1 MNVQVW
7 LSVGILTDEQRQTLR
22 RRHRSERDKRYAYRI
37 NVILLLDEGWTYQQ
51 IADALLLD
59 DSTVRDYER
68 QYHTEG
74 IDGLCSDAHRG
85 GTAKLTVE
93 QERALDVHIDA
104 HLYSTAAE
112 ICDHVQKTY
121 GITYTADGMR
131 HLLKRLKFVFKKTKL
146 VPGKADAEKQE
157 AFLAQMTTLKAEKGK
172 DDEIC
177 YLDGV
182 HPQHNSKPAN
192 AWIKKG
198 KEKQLLSN
206 TGRERININGAL
218 NPRNHDVIFRE
229 DKSINAESTI
239 KLFVQIEGHYPNAPN
254 IYCIADNAKYYRNKA
269 VKAYL
274 ETSRI
279 RLIFLPPYSPNLN
292 LIERLWKHL
301 KKKRCNNK
309 YYEKFADFKIAI
321 LSFLENVGDEEEAL
335 RTLLTENFRVIGV
348 QRSES

>member
-1 MNVQVW
+1 VRF
-7 LSVGILTDEQRQTLR
+7 LTDQQRASLITSHR
-22 RRHRSERDKRYAYRI
+22 VEKGRRHADRI
-37 NVILLLDEGWTYQQ
+37 KTILCLNDGMSYEE
-51 IADALLLD
+51 IAHVLLLD
-59 DSTVRDYER
+59 DSTIRDYER
-68 QYHTEG
+68 QYRMQG
-74 IDGLCSDAHRG
+74 LDGLLFDMHG
-85 GTAKLTVE
+85 GGNAKLSRAQE
-93 QERALDVHIDA
+93 QELDLHLQA

-112 ICDHVQKTY
+112 VCEHVEKTY
-121 GITYTADGMR
+121 GVAYTVDGMR
-131 HLLKRLKFVFKKTKL
+131 HLLKRLTFVFKKTKL

-157 AFLAQMTTLKAEKGK
+157 AFLAQMAKIKQEKGK

-192 AWIKKG
+192 GWIKKG
-198 KEKQLLSN
+198 TEKQLLSN

-239 KLFVQIEGHYPNAPN
+239 RLFGQLEEKYPNAPN

-269 VKAYL
+269 VKTYL
-274 ETSRI
+274 ETSRV

-309 YYEKFADFKIAI
+309 YYEKFADFKTAI
-321 LSFLENVGDEEEAL
+321 LSFLENIKDEEAEL

-348 QRSES
+348 R

>member
-1 MNVQVW
+1 MEF
-7 LSVGILTDEQRQTLR
+7 LTDEQRLTLR
-22 RRHRSERDKRYAYRI
+22 QRHRSERNKRYAYRI
-37 NVILLLDEGWTYQQ
+37 NVVLLLDDGWTYQQ
-51 IADALLLD
+51 VADALLLD
-59 DSTVRDYER
+59 DATVRDYER
-68 QYHTEG
+68 QYRTG
-74 IDGLCSDAHRG
+74 GLKVLLSDEYRG
-85 GTAKLTVE
+85 GTAKLTE
-93 QERALDVHIDA
+93 SQERELDAHVDV

-112 ICDHVQKTY
+112 VCAYIKATY
-121 GITYTADGMR
+121 DISYTEQGVRDLLVRFGFTY
-131 HLLKRLKFVFKKTKL
+131 KKTKL
-146 VPGKADAEKQE
+146 VPGKADAKKQE
-157 AFLAQMTTLKAEKGK
+157 AFLAQMKELRAEMSEA
-172 DDEIC
+172 DELC

-192 AWIKKG
+192 GWIKKG

-218 NPRNHDVIFRE
+218 NPRNHDVTFRE

-239 KLFVQIEGHYPNAPN
+239 KLFGQLEGRYPNAPN

-309 YYEKFADFKIAI
+309 YYEKFADFKTAI
-321 LSFLENVGDEEEAL
+321 LSFLENIGDEEAEL
-335 RTLLTENFRVIGV
+335 CTLLTENFRVIGV
-348 QRSES
+348 QCSET

>member
-1 MNVQVW
+1 
-7 LSVGILTDEQRQTLR
+7 VGFLTDEQRLDLR
-22 RRHRSERDKRYAYRI
+22 RQHRSERNRRHAYRI
-37 NVILLLDEGWTYQQ
+37 NVVLLLDAGWTHQQ
-51 IADALLLD
+51 VANALLLD
-59 DSTVRDYER
+59 DATVRDYER
-68 QYHTEG
+68 RYRT
-74 IDGLCSDAHRG
+74 DGLDILLSDEYRG
-85 GTAKLTVE
+85 GTAKLTRA
-93 QERALDVHIDA
+93 QERELDAHVDA

-112 ICDHVQKTY
+112 VRAHIEATY
-121 GITYTADGMR
+121 GVSYTEQGVRDLLERLGFTY
-131 HLLKRLKFVFKKTKL
+131 KKTKL
-146 VPGKADAEKQE
+146 VPGKADAEQQE
-157 AFLAQMTTLKAEKGK
+157 AFLAQMAKLKEEKGK

-192 AWIKKG
+192 GWIKKG

-229 DKSINAESTI
+229 DTSINAESTI
-239 KLFVQIEGHYPNAPN
+239 KLFDQLQSHYPNAPN

-274 ETSRI
+274 ETSRV

-301 KKKRCNNK
+301 KKMRCNNK
-309 YYEKFADFKIAI
+309 YYEKFADFKTAI
-321 LSFLENVGDEEEAL
+321 LSFLENIGDEKEAL

>member
-1 MNVQVW
+1 
-7 LSVGILTDEQRQTLR
+7 VGFLTDEQRLNLR
-22 RRHRSERDKRYAYRI
+22 KRLRSERDKRHAYRI
-37 NVILLLDEGWTYQQ
+37 NVLLLLDAGWTHQQ
-51 IADALLLD
+51 IADALFLD
-59 DSTVRDYER
+59 DSTVRDYEQ
-68 QYHTEG
+68 QYRT
-74 IDGLCSDAHRG
+74 DGLDALLSDEHRG
-85 GTAKLTVE
+85 GTAKLTQS
-93 QERALDVHIDA
+93 QERELDAHVDA

-112 ICDHVQKTY
+112 VCAHIEVTY
-121 GITYTADGMR
+121 GVSYTEQGVRDLLERLGFTY
-131 HLLKRLKFVFKKTKL
+131 KKTKL
-146 VPGKADAEKQE
+146 IPGKADAEKQE
-157 AFLAQMTTLKAEKGK
+157 AFLVQMKALKAKMAEN
-172 DDEIC
+172 DELC

-192 AWIKKG
+192 GWIKKG

-239 KLFVQIEGHYPNAPN
+239 KLFVQLEGHYPNAPN
-254 IYCIADNAKYYRNKA
+254 IYAIADNAKYYRNKA

-274 ETSRI
+274 GTSRI

-301 KKKRCNNK
+301 KKQRCNNK
-309 YYEKFADFKIAI
+309 YYEKFAEFKTAI
-321 LSFLENVGDEEEAL
+321 LSFLENIGDEEEAL

-348 QRSES
+348 QRSET